1 MKSASVKAVSS
12 LTRTRK
18 LLKQIRST
26 FISYRTPSPQT
37 APTCC
42 EGPSKQ
48 RYLVKYSLRAFSP
61 WINDLMSNLRNILT
75 THLMPIDCCNC
86 PVSHEYIISQVQPL
100 RNDPF
105 KGKKRWKIACF
116 TWHETA
122 GLSSPDINV
131 LKCPSFVFV
140 FFFGLCFF
148 FPFCSSKLSKQA
160 WESCERYRDPLA
172 I

>member
-1 MKSASVKAVSS
+1 MKSASVKPVSS
-12 LTRTRK
+12 LTRPRK
-18 LLKQIRST
+18 LLKQIRSA

-37 APTCC
+37 ASTCY

-48 RYLVKYSLRAFSP
+48 RYLVKYPLRAFSP
-61 WINDLMSNLRNILT
+61 WINDLMSNLRNILK

-122 GLSSPDINV
+122 GLSSPDIYV

-140 FFFGLCFF
+140 FFLVCVFSFLFVV
-148 FPFCSSKLSKQA
+148 LN
-160 WESCERYRDPLA
+160 LA
-172 I
+172 KKPENLVKGTETL